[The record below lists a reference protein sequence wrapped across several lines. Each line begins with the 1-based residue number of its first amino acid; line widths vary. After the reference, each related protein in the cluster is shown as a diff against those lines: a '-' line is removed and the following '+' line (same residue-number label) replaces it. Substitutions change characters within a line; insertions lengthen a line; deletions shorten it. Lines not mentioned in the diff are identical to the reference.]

1 MRDIGKPK
9 EYEIKTGCDRGLC
22 HQAIGRQDR
31 QLNTYDWL
39 ADVPGNTDDTDLVEV
54 QFKHTRKGYY
64 HNLNKLDLKKGDIV
78 AVEANPGHDIGVV
91 TLTGRLV
98 NLQIKKANL
107 KSSEEIRRVYRIAR
121 PVDMEKFREAKS
133 REHATMIESRQIAK
147 NLGLKMKIGDVEYQ
161 GDCNKAIFYYIADE
175 RVDFRQLIKDFA
187 AEFNIRIEMKQIGAR
202 QEAGLIGGLG
212 VCGRPLCCSGHM
224 SDFQSITTQAARC
237 QDLSLNPQKLAGQC
251 SKLKC
256 CINYEASVYI
266 DAQKGMPQLREPLEF
281 KDGKAYLVKTD
292 ILRGL
297 MYFSYDKDSLAK
309 IWPLSFEEAA
319 EIAALN
325 RKGIQPDSLQ
335 DQDEGSK
342 ETDFV
347 SAIGDDS
354 ITRFDERRKKRRNN
368 RNRQNRRQKDR
379 GADKGQEKNEN

>member
-1 MRDIGKPK
+1 
-9 EYEIKTGCDRGLC
+9 
-22 HQAIGRQDR
+22 
-31 QLNTYDWL
+31 
-39 ADVPGNTDDTDLVEV
+39 
-54 QFKHTRKGYY
+54 
-64 HNLNKLDLKKGDIV
+64 
-78 AVEANPGHDIGVV
+78 
-91 TLTGRLV
+91 
-98 NLQIKKANL
+98 
-107 KSSEEIRRVYRIAR
+107 
-121 PVDMEKFREAKS
+121 
-133 REHATMIESRQIAK
+133 
-147 NLGLKMKIGDVEYQ
+147 
-161 GDCNKAIFYYIADE
+161 
-175 RVDFRQLIKDFA
+175 
-187 AEFNIRIEMKQIGAR
+187 
-202 QEAGLIGGLG
+202 
-212 VCGRPLCCSGHM
+212 
-224 SDFQSITTQAARC
+224 
-237 QDLSLNPQKLAGQC
+237 
-251 SKLKC
+251 
-256 CINYEASVYI
+256 
-266 DAQKGMPQLREPLEF
+266 MPQLREPLEF